1 MVASWLGMRLNDGPG
16 DLLVSYWKND
26 DKVHPRDFPGCSA
39 TLFFM
44 QRGFFLTMLKS
55 KMLGR
60 YLLLF
65 LPPSAGKA
73 WNMCQLPGGILLGS
87 AVYECLWS
95 WRGHI
100 SSVLYCCRRDG
111 NLRGKGQGRFSNCL
125 DPTMQ
130 TILYWLY
137 CSCIGKGWY
146 CWYFNTKISLPVCH
160 CSCTFHPSWLPRH
173 FIHLTL
179 LVYHGSSHCI
189 LQHWKVEYKD
199 CHGSNPHL
207 CKIFSMFSERFSH
220 GFPMVFPM
228 SW

>member
-1 MVASWLGMRLNDGPG
+1 MWQRASSLITGLSSWRWSTAANVYICCNRLHGSLLAWNAVERWPWRSPGKLRKKWWQGPSRGFSWLLSNFVFHAARILP
-16 DLLVSYWKND
+16 Y
-26 DKVHPRDFPGCSA
+26 HA
-39 TLFFM
+39 
-44 QRGFFLTMLKS
+44 
-55 KMLGR
+55 KMLCR

-65 LPPSAGKA
+65 LPPSAGKP

-111 NLRGKGQGRFSNCL
+111 NLRGKGQGRFSSCL

-160 CSCTFHPSWLPRH
+160 CSWLPRH
-173 FIHLTL
+173 F
-179 LVYHGSSHCI
+179 
-189 LQHWKVEYKD
+189 
-199 CHGSNPHL
+199 
-207 CKIFSMFSERFSH
+207 F
-220 GFPMVFPM
+220 
-228 SW
+228 